1 MLGDDTFAAIVVS
14 MARWSRRVV
23 ASLSK
28 ELDTLSKCN
37 SSQERRLRIFGRA
50 FQCDKRIESSETNG
64 RVPIPFPMVRKRI
77 IFIVVVIV
85 CGFSSD
91 PENAALYETNV
102 VAVRK
107 QAVGGGAQDRRQTS
121 LFTLSID
128 FVKACSD

>member
-1 MLGDDTFAAIVVS
+1 
-14 MARWSRRVV
+14 
-23 ASLSK
+23 
-28 ELDTLSKCN
+28 
-37 SSQERRLRIFGRA
+37 
-50 FQCDKRIESSETNG
+50 
-64 RVPIPFPMVRKRI
+64 MVRKRI